1 MDASPTL
8 AGVKETQHIRVYIYI
23 LYSDASDRVYK
34 YSFFLSAISSARME
48 HPTPEARIIE
58 AGLAAALSRPLLD
71 VLQELRRLRVA
82 DSQGGFVG
90 ILDKRQQL
98 LNLSLILE
106 TFLQL
111 ITSWLG
117 TLAFV
122 WATVVL
128 LGGFSTALIRIDFWF
143 TTAILFIEAT
153 KYVI

>member
-1 MDASPTL
+1 
-8 AGVKETQHIRVYIYI
+8 
-23 LYSDASDRVYK
+23 
-34 YSFFLSAISSARME
+34 ME
-48 HPTPEARIIE
+48 HPTPQTRILEA
-58 AGLAAALSRPLLD
+58 ALAAALSRPLLD
-71 VLQELRRLRVA
+71 VLQELRRLPVTDR
-82 DSQGGFVG
+82 QRGFVG

-98 LNLSLILE
+98 LNFTLILE